1 MTTRTQIAY
10 LAVGVVL
17 VLGLSSLFNPT
28 FTARLLG
35 FAIVAPRGLSEVRAT
50 YGALFVTLAALVL
63 WALPLR
69 PRTALLLRALGLL
82 WAGAAAGRLAS
93 MAIDGL
99 PTLGNLVALAV
110 AAAIA
115 FALVWASY
123 ETPPSPEEARALR
136 EAAAARRRLAGARRR
151 LSRRSPEDA
160 AAPAAPRA
168 SGGTG
173 RGAAV
178 EPRQDAEG
186 RGGA

>member
-10 LAVGVVL
+10 LAAGLVL

-50 YGALFVTLAALVL
+50 YGALFVTMAALVL

-69 PRTALLLRALGLL
+69 PRSGLALRVLGLL
-82 WAGAAAGRLAS
+82 WAGVAVGRLAS

-99 PTLGNLVALAV
+99 PTLGNLVALVVAV
-110 AAAIA
+110 AIA

-123 ETPPSPEEARALR
+123 ETPPTPAEARALR

-151 LSRRSPEDA
+151 LARRRPADA
-160 AAPAAPRA
+160 ATPAAPRTA
-168 SGGTG
+168 DGG
-173 RGAAV
+173 A
-178 EPRQDAEG
+178 PRDAE
-186 RGGA
+186 RDGA